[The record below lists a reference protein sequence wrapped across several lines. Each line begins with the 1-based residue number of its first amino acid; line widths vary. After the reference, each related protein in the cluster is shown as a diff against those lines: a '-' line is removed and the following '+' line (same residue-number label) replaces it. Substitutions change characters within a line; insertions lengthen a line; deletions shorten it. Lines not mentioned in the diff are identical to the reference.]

1 MYFRIFGC
9 NDHGNGNWV
18 SWGWYWLVGFLFV
31 WMINTFVISSKLRG
45 TGHPSRGLM
54 LFWWHQS
61 IRRMPLI
68 NVRCQNSSSESD
80 DMIPQEDGQNF
91 LKFIQNFNF
100 REQISPPDCYPVAC
114 FEFLS
119 PNSGLHSVFDLWL
132 TWKTGVCPSVCCQ
145 SNRNWSVF
153 NQNIWRLQAR
163 TIKVVLLLV

>member
-18 SWGWYWLVGFLFV
+18 SRGWYWLVGFLFV

-61 IRRMPLI
+61 IRWMPLI

-80 DMIPQEDGQNF
+80 DMIPEEDGQNF
-91 LKFIQNFNF
+91 SNLYKISTSENKFHHQTATLLPVSSFSLLILVSILYLIYDWPGRPVSARLSVVSQTETDLFSIRTF
-100 REQISPPDCYPVAC
+100 EGFKPEQ
-114 FEFLS
+114 
-119 PNSGLHSVFDLWL
+119 
-132 TWKTGVCPSVCCQ
+132 
-145 SNRNWSVF
+145 
-153 NQNIWRLQAR
+153 
-163 TIKVVLLLV
+163 